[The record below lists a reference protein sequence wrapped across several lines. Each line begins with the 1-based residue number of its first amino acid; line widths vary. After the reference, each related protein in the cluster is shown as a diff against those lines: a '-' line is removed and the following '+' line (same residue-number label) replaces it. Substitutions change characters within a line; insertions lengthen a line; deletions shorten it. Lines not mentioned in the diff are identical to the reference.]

1 MKRVFI
7 DSSVLFAAAYSNKG
21 YARDLILLGIQKKLQ
36 LVIST
41 LVIEETR
48 RNLADFAPETIPA
61 LEEIFELIPFEI
73 ADPTIEEVLEAA
85 NQVVIKDAPILASAK
100 LGHVDILA
108 TLDKRHFLDHPELE
122 EFLAGKILKPIDA
135 YKLILTKE

>member
-61 LEEIFELIPFEI
+61 LEEIFDSISITEVNIP
-73 ADPTIEEVLEAA
+73 P
-85 NQVVIKDAPILASAK
+85 IK
-100 LGHVDILA
+100 
-108 TLDKRHFLDHPELE
+108 
-122 EFLAGKILKPIDA
+122 
-135 YKLILTKE
+135 